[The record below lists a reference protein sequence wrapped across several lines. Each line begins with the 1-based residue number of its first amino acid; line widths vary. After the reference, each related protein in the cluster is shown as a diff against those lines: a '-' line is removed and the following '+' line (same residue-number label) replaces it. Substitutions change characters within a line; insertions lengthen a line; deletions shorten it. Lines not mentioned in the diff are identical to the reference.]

1 MNGQKTGYCVFSD
14 EQYMGENRV
23 LQERKYMGEYGDSFP
38 ALFLHLQTWYDPGK
52 IGKLFRNRSDYKKN
66 LKYLCVLYCYRF
78 V

>member
-1 MNGQKTGYCVFSD
+1 MYGWAKTGYWVFSD

-52 IGKLFRNRSDYKKN
+52 IGKLF
-66 LKYLCVLYCYRF
+66 
-78 V
+78 